1 MERMTLKAA
10 RVNAGMTQEDLAEA
24 IGVHRQTVAKWE
36 ENPQLMSIETAN
48 KVCKVLN
55 VKFHQIFFA
64 RESTNCRKQINL

>member
-48 KVCKVLN
+48 KVCR
-55 VKFHQIFFA
+55 F
-64 RESTNCRKQINL
+64 